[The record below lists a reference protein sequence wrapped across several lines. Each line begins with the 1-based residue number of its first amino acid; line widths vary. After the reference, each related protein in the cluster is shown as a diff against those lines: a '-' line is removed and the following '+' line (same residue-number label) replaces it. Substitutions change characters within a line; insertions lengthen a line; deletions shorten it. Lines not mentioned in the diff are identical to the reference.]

1 MASKISEAWY
11 LRPLTIDTAYQR
23 AIEDMVA
30 SPEDAKGKGI
40 DLTLKCNG
48 EAVDTT
54 GCTVILGWRN
64 LNSGKSNS
72 RLFDAVS
79 AASGR
84 WKVTYPTEML
94 TPGVVL
100 ARVIIKLSA
109 TGSVITSS
117 REFRIIVEHSITN
130 DITGGSN
137 DDLSMFQQAVADLT
151 ATNDAVAKAETKR
164 VEAEQARAAAEQERL
179 RAESMRIDNES
190 TRIDSETD
198 RTTAESERAAAEK
211 DARRKRGR
219 PNPERKRKVA
229 SGKRKSSR
237 RRRPRVRIRR
247 VEKPIAISDER
258 SRRGGEKGQRSR
270 RQRQRRRR
278 NRVERGRG
286 SRQGSVAAGRRQRSR
301 ADRRFGEASARRLRM
316 LLPCEH
322 HVDEIKRHDLC
333 GQHDHARLFNLRKRQ
348 YHTRIG
354 E

>member
-179 RAESMRIDNES
+179 RAESMRID
-190 TRIDSETD
+190 SETD

-211 DARRKRGR
+211 TRVVNEEGR
-219 PNPERKRKVA
+219 TRSE
-229 SGKRKSSR
+229 S
-237 RRRPRVRIRR
+237 
-247 VEKPIAISDER
+247 ER
-258 SRRGGEKGQRSR
+258 SRAESERAAAEED
-270 RQRQRRRR
+270 
-278 NRVERGRG
+278 RVSEFAELKSQSQSATNAADGAARKANAAADNANAAAATA
-286 SRQGSVAAGRRQRSR
+286 SNVVA
-301 ADRRFGEASARRLRM
+301 EAVKALSQQDGDSEAAQIDALAKLLREDYGCFYLANTM
-316 LLPCEH
+316 WTKSSDTTYAANTITLACSTYASGNITL
-322 HVDEIKRHDLC
+322 
-333 GQHDHARLFNLRKRQ
+333 G
-348 YHTRIG
+348 
-354 E
+354 

>member
-109 TGSVITSS
+109 TCLLYTS
-117 REFRIIVEHSITN
+117 RCV
-130 DITGGSN
+130 
-137 DDLSMFQQAVADLT
+137 
-151 ATNDAVAKAETKR
+151 
-164 VEAEQARAAAEQERL
+164 
-179 RAESMRIDNES
+179 
-190 TRIDSETD
+190 
-198 RTTAESERAAAEK
+198 
-211 DARRKRGR
+211 
-219 PNPERKRKVA
+219 
-229 SGKRKSSR
+229 
-237 RRRPRVRIRR
+237 
-247 VEKPIAISDER
+247 
-258 SRRGGEKGQRSR
+258 
-270 RQRQRRRR
+270 
-278 NRVERGRG
+278 
-286 SRQGSVAAGRRQRSR
+286 
-301 ADRRFGEASARRLRM
+301 
-316 LLPCEH
+316 
-322 HVDEIKRHDLC
+322 
-333 GQHDHARLFNLRKRQ
+333 
-348 YHTRIG
+348 
-354 E
+354 

>member
-11 LRPLTIDTAYQR
+11 LHPLTIDTAYQR

-117 REFRIIVEHSITN
+117 REFRIIVEHAITN
-130 DITGGSN
+130 DIAGGSN

-179 RAESMRIDNES
+179 RAESARIDNES
-190 TRIDSETD
+190 TRVDSETG

-211 DARRKRGR
+211 ARVVNEEGR
-219 PNPERKRKVA
+219 TRSE
-229 SGKRKSSR
+229 S
-237 RRRPRVRIRR
+237 
-247 VEKPIAISDER
+247 ER
-258 SRRGGEKGQRSR
+258 SRAESERAAAEED
-270 RQRQRRRR
+270 
-278 NRVERGRG
+278 RVSEFAELKSQSQSATNAADGAARKANAAADNANAAAATA
-286 SRQGSVAAGRRQRSR
+286 SSVVAEAVKALSQQDSDSEAAQIDALAKLMRDDYGCFYLANTVWTKS
-301 ADRRFGEASARRLRM
+301 AETSYANNTLTLSCASFANGNITL
-316 LLPCEH
+316 
-322 HVDEIKRHDLC
+322 
-333 GQHDHARLFNLRKRQ
+333 G
-348 YHTRIG
+348 
-354 E
+354 